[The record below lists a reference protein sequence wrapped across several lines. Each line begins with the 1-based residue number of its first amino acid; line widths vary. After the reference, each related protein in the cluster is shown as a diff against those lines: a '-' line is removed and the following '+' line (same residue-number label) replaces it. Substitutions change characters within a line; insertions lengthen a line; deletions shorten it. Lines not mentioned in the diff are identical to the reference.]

1 MHTEE
6 ELVRRA
12 RQGDRHAFGLLVR
25 KHEAAI
31 GRTVTAMLG
40 PGDDVDDVVQ
50 DTFIRCYESLHRF
63 RGNAAFGTYLHRIAI
78 NRSRDILRRRQRWH
92 ARFVSQDETAMPS
105 EGLTT
110 EEEMIEKDR
119 ARLVHAAIA
128 RLTPD
133 HRAVVTLRLL
143 QGFTTEETANML
155 GIRYGTVL
163 SRLSRATHRLQ
174 DLLQGVLVED
184 NPR

>member
-1 MHTEE
+1 M
-6 ELVRRA
+6 
-12 RQGDRHAFGLLVR
+12 
-25 KHEAAI
+25 HEAAI

-40 PGDDVDDVVQ
+40 PGDEVDDVVQ

-63 RGNAAFGTYLHRIAI
+63 RGHAAFGTYLHRIAI
-78 NRSRDILRRRQRWH
+78 NRSRDILRRRQRLR
-92 ARFVSQDETAMPS
+92 ARFVSHDDVSLPS
-105 EGLTT
+105 AGLTT
-110 EEEMIEKDR
+110 EEEMIQRDR

-143 QGFTTEETANML
+143 QGFSTEETANML

-163 SRLSRATHRLQ
+163 SRLSRATRRLQ
-174 DLLQGVLVED
+174 DLLKGVLVEES
-184 NPR
+184 PR

>member
-12 RQGDRHAFGLLVR
+12 RQGDRHAFGLLVS

-40 PGDDVDDVVQ
+40 PGNEVDDVVQ

-63 RGNAAFGTYLHRIAI
+63 RSNAAFGTYLHRIAI
-78 NRSRDILRRRQRWH
+78 NRSRDVLRRRQRWR
-92 ARFVSQDETAMPS
+92 ARFVSHDE
-105 EGLTT
+105 LTLPAEELT
-110 EEEMIEKDR
+110 SEEEMIRKDR
-119 ARLVHAAIA
+119 AKLVHAAIA
-128 RLTPD
+128 QLSPD
-133 HRAVVTLRLL
+133 HRSVITLRLL
-143 QGFTTEETANML
+143 QGFSTEETANML

-163 SRLSRATHRLQ
+163 SRLSRATRRLK
-174 DLLQGVLVED
+174 DLLPGVLAEE
-184 NPR
+184 NSH